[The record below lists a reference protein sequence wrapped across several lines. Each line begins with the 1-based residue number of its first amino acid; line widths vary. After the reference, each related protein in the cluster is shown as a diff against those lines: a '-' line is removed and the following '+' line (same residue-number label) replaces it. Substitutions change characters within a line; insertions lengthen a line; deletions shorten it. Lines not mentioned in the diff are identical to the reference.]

1 VWTAPL
7 SVQVAFWEHRQLSL
21 KKAHEIGSDIH
32 MSVRTSISDISDY
45 RKFCADAAEI
55 DDIFGGFRNHPI
67 YKSIVE
73 TVSGESGAQ
82 YATLAINRLPRILN
96 YMDEF
101 RRNDLYGGPQLFR
114 YSNIGAF
121 SPTTLRYIKFAI
133 DIRELFG
140 NLDGM
145 RIAEIG
151 VGYGG
156 QCRILSALFKLKSY
170 DLFDLSEPLQL
181 AHRYL
186 GIFSLDNV
194 HSRDIDNSDFSDYD
208 LVISNY
214 AISEIE
220 KSIQD
225 KYIERVILKSK
236 HGFIVC
242 NQEFFKFSYPGFSYD
257 SSDFC
262 KKIPGARQSSHWRDE
277 VRTNRL
283 IFW

>member
-1 VWTAPL
+1 
-7 SVQVAFWEHRQLSL
+7 
-21 KKAHEIGSDIH
+21 
-32 MSVRTSISDISDY
+32 MSARTSISDISDY
-45 RKFCADAAEI
+45 RKLCAEAAEI
-55 DDIFGGFRNHPI
+55 DEIFGSFRNHPI

-73 TVSGESGAQ
+73 TVSSEYGSQ
-82 YATLAINRLPRILN
+82 YAALAFNKYPKILD

-101 RRNDLYGGPQLFR
+101 RRNDLYGGPQMFR
-114 YSNIGAF
+114 YRSIGAF

-140 NLDGM
+140 DLDGM

-170 DLFDLSEPLQL
+170 DLFDLPEPLQL
-181 AHRYL
+181 AQRYL
-186 GIFSLDNV
+186 GAFYLDNLYF
-194 HSRDIDNSDFSDYD
+194 RDIDADEFSDYD

-220 KSIQD
+220 KSTQD
-225 KYIERVILKSK
+225 KYIERLILKSK
-236 HGFIVC
+236 HGFIAC
-242 NQEFFKFSYPGFSYD
+242 NQQFFKFSYPGFSYD
-257 SSDFC
+257 SNDFC
-262 KKIPGARQSSHWRDE
+262 KKIPGARQSPDWRDE
-277 VRTNRL
+277 VSTNRL